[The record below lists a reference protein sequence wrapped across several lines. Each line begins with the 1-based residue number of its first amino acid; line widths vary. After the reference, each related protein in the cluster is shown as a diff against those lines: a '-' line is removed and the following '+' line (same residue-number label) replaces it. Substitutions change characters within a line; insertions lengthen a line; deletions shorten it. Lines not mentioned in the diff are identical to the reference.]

1 MSPCVSH
8 QSVQSTDVS
17 PSRGLTLA
25 VAVLLAATL
34 AGCDG
39 QEEPGRNDPPARM
52 PTGSAPHSPDSSGV
66 PERPAAR
73 FQLADAAFVVGPA
86 EIVMGPSTYVD
97 SPLNAIQVG
106 DAVRAYVGNVETVLL
121 EGAST
126 ADLAPTDE
134 VVIERGTDDS
144 EFDWCGAWLDAVEP
158 DQQDPGLL
166 RAWYHAEA
174 DCAYTANQTHK
185 SIAYAESRDGGLT
198 FTKPGY
204 PDNQVV
210 RSPNGGT
217 AGHHTGRGAPS
228 VVRRGGYFY
237 LYYQDVR
244 PDLSTVTA
252 VARAPV
258 SSGGVPGSWRNYTE
272 GADGRGSWTADALG
286 GPATAL
292 ETTVPASS
300 VSVHTPSDEVVLVR
314 QHAASGGIVL
324 QVSSDGIHFTTL
336 PEPIVPYLA
345 SQVRTDWGEVNQ
357 QQVIGYTSIVADDG
371 AREWGGSFSLFHLYV
386 FPGGTLRG
394 ERYLVRREVTVTEA
408 RPDQPRSTIALTEYV
423 DPGSG
428 DTFGTSAPMLEEYA
442 AGEVLGLLLGS
453 PGADRRPLFECTSA
467 GGDRF
472 VAAACGQGARLGRLV
487 GYAFKSPQDG
497 TVGLVRCV
505 TVGGDRFTTTDED
518 CDSRGSS
525 RSELGFAYPPATT
538 ARSRQPG

>member
-8 QSVQSTDVS
+8 HSVQSTDVS
-17 PSRGLTLA
+17 PSRGRTLA
-25 VAVLLAATL
+25 VAVLLAAL

-39 QEEPGRNDPPARM
+39 QPQQP
-52 PTGSAPHSPDSSGV
+52 S
-66 PERPAAR
+66 ERPSQQPSQQPAQQPSQRPSRQSSEPPQQPSAGFR
-73 FQLADAAFVVGPA
+73 LADAAFEVGPP

-106 DAVRAYVGNVETVLL
+106 DTVRAYVGNVETVLL
-121 EGAST
+121 EGAGV
-126 ADLAPTDE
+126 ADLEPTDR
-134 VVIERGTDDS
+134 VVVGRGRDET
-144 EFDWCGAWLDAVEP
+144 EFDWCGSWLDAVER
-158 DQQDPGLL
+158 DLQDPGLL

-198 FTKPGY
+198 FTKPDY

-210 RSPNGGT
+210 RSPYGG
-217 AGHHTGRGAPS
+217 ASGHHTGRGAPS
-228 VVRRGGYFY
+228 VVRRDGHFY

-314 QHAASGGIVL
+314 QHATSGGVVL
-324 QVSSDGIHFTTL
+324 QVSSDGIHFKAL

-345 SQVRTDWGEVNQ
+345 SQVRTDWGEVNR

-408 RPDQPRSTIALTEYV
+408 RADQPRSTIALTEYV

-442 AGEVLGLLLGS
+442 AGEVLGFLLGS

-472 VAAACGQGARLGRLV
+472 VAAACGTGARTGRLV
-487 GYAFKSPQDG
+487 GYVFKEQQDG

-505 TVGGDRFTTTDED
+505 TDAGDRFTTTAED

-525 RSELGFAYPPATT
+525 QSELGFVYPP
-538 ARSRQPG
+538 GD